1 MERSADAT
9 PGRRLTGAQERVLA
23 ALAELCWEPGSEAS
37 LAELAR
43 VTGLAP
49 GAAKQALQGL
59 ERRRCAEGHD
69 DGRLWSLLWTGRERS
84 SRTGRFDR

>member
-9 PGRRLTGAQERVLA
+9 PGRQLTGTQQRVLA
-23 ALAELCWEPGSEAS
+23 ALAELCWEPGSETT
-37 LAELAR
+37 LAEVVR

-69 DGRLWSLLWTGRERS
+69 NGGAWLLLWSGRDRI
-84 SRTGRFDR
+84 GRFER

>member
-1 MERSADAT
+1 MGRSADAT
-9 PGRRLTGAQERVLA
+9 PGRQLTGAQQRVLA
-23 ALAELCWEPGSEAS
+23 ALVDLCWEPGSETT
-37 LAELAR
+37 LAEVVR

-69 DGRLWSLLWTGRERS
+69 EGGAWSLLWTGRDRS
-84 SRTGRFDR
+84 GRFDR